1 MTSPNDPSKWPLQM
15 TSPNDLSK
23 WPLQIISPSRLSNV
37 CLHFGTLPSKT
48 VILTTYHC
56 ILHFSLIVTMSTM
69 NLHCQLL
76 NYRAPYFMSLYKP
89 SNFQTIWQP
98 QGCKLHN
105 PFWKIVVLR
114 MGWVYASCGSKE
126 EIQQF
131 STEGHFTLESPVL
144 MRCIYSA
151 AAPIKSP
158 VFSFR
163 FLYAEQWDQV
173 TMP

>member
-1 MTSPNDPSKWPLQM
+1 MDSQTDPHRSPGGIPIEPQWILNGPKLLWIVSSKWPLQVG
-15 TSPNDLSK
+15 SALQCLSTI
-23 WPLQIISPSRLSNV
+23 WIFIDIAN
-37 CLHFGTLPSKT
+37 G
-48 VILTTYHC
+48 LTR
-56 ILHFSLIVTMSTM
+56 V
-69 NLHCQLL
+69 
-76 NYRAPYFMSLYKP
+76 PYFMSIFLN
-89 SNFQTIWQP
+89 NFTAPRLKNSQP
-98 QGCKLHN
+98 ILKV
-105 PFWKIVVLR
+105 VVLR